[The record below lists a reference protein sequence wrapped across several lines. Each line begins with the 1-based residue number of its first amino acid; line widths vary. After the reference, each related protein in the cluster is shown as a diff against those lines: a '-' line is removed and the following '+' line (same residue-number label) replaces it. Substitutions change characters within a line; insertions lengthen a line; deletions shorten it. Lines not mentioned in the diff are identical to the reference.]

1 MFQHP
6 RIPVALS
13 LVSILALSSPGMT
26 GEIHRLIKEGEIRKA
41 KDLLIKDQNL
51 IEARDDLDQTPL
63 HVAAYYGH
71 VTMVKFLI
79 DQDAEINARAYNQFT
94 PLHLAIEFPEIVE
107 VLIGHKAEVD
117 AKDYSDRTP
126 LQHAAE
132 KWANCMKHGDH
143 FDRKTAKLLLDAG
156 ANYDMLS
163 AIWLADSNRVCAMLK
178 NNPKEALGEGVL
190 ATAAAYGRTAIVKL
204 LLDHKADPKDRGL
217 GWPALYFALEFP
229 EVVQLLLKA
238 GADAKFRIE
247 FTDLFNKGIGP
258 EQTLLHCAAEL
269 GQVDTGK
276 LLLEAGVSVDS
287 HDAYHKT
294 PLQWAARAGK
304 PEMVKFFLQ
313 NKASVAGKVGR
324 QAMAEAAQFV
334 GNAKTQEDREKQ
346 AGHRAVIDILL
357 AHSVPMD
364 LFTAIGLDKV
374 DRVKELL
381 NEKPELA
388 RSADPEGQ
396 RGNLPLHLAVIC
408 DCKQIVTLLLDAKA
422 PINAINERGN
432 TPLHEA
438 AFWERN
444 EIAKL
449 LIERKADVNAK
460 DTDGG
465 TPMHQTARYGTLEMV
480 RLLLDAGAEINARD
494 NEGRTPLSRAKTR
507 EMIKLL
513 SQHGGTK

>member
-1 MFQHP
+1 
-6 RIPVALS
+6 
-13 LVSILALSSPGMT
+13 
-26 GEIHRLIKEGEIRKA
+26 
-41 KDLLIKDQNL
+41 
-51 IEARDDLDQTPL
+51 
-63 HVAAYYGH
+63 
-71 VTMVKFLI
+71 
-79 DQDAEINARAYNQFT
+79 
-94 PLHLAIEFPEIVE
+94 
-107 VLIGHKAEVD
+107 
-117 AKDYSDRTP
+117 
-126 LQHAAE
+126 
-132 KWANCMKHGDH
+132 MKHGEH
-143 FDRKTAKLLLDAG
+143 IDRKTAKLLLDAG

-334 GNAKTQEDREKQ
+334 GNAKTRWCLICVARR
-346 AGHRAVIDILL
+346 AG
-357 AHSVPMD
+357 S
-364 LFTAIGLDKV
+364 T
-374 DRVKELL
+374 
-381 NEKPELA
+381 
-388 RSADPEGQ
+388 
-396 RGNLPLHLAVIC
+396 
-408 DCKQIVTLLLDAKA
+408 
-422 PINAINERGN
+422 
-432 TPLHEA
+432 
-438 AFWERN
+438 
-444 EIAKL
+444 
-449 LIERKADVNAK
+449 
-460 DTDGG
+460 
-465 TPMHQTARYGTLEMV
+465 TLELTTHDPPG
-480 RLLLDAGAEINARD
+480 RLPWQGCAVANDCFGCVGAAYA
-494 NEGRTPLSRAKTR
+494 PASR
-507 EMIKLL
+507 
-513 SQHGGTK
+513 SYS